1 MLDNEDDPFLIGQ
14 AADVKKYIK
23 ICLHGNGSLESEFDL
38 GDSLEHIEEF
48 TKRSI
53 FSASST
59 RKTFFSPLPLERG
72 TGVRLFGM
80 SL

>member
-1 MLDNEDDPFLIGQ
+1 MLDKQ
-14 AADVKKYIK
+14 
-23 ICLHGNGSLESEFDL
+23 
-38 GDSLEHIEEF
+38 SLEHIEEF